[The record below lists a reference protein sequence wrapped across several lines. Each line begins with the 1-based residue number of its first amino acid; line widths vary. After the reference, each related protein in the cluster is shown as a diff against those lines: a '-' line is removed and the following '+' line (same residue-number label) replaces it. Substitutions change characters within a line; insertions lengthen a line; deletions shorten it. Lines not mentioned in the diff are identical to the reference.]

1 MTPVSRGLVQRMS
14 EVALEM
20 WSAAADAYAD
30 RASRAVALDQADEEL
45 DILHKRLTHEIGAS
59 EMANPVTTEVTLVA
73 RFYERLGDHAVN
85 LARRIAT
92 LPEVQAGVHLPPE
105 D

>member
-1 MTPVSRGLVQRMS
+1 
-14 EVALEM
+14 
-20 WSAAADAYAD
+20 
-30 RASRAVALDQADEEL
+30 
-45 DILHKRLTHEIGAS
+45 
-59 EMANPVTTEVTLVA
+59 MANPVTTEVTLVA

-92 LPEVQAGVHLPPE
+92 LPEVQAGVHPRPE